1 MPELTRHNSEPPK
14 LPDRPRLAPGVRLHF
29 DTTRDA
35 WVLLG
40 PERVIE
46 TEGPASEILRR
57 CDGTRTVAQI
67 VDELAVV
74 YTADRDVIADD
85 VSDILAELVTKRM
98 LAA

>member
-1 MPELTRHNSEPPK
+1 MHERDTPK

-29 DTTRDA
+29 DTMRDA

-46 TEGPASEILRR
+46 TEGPACEILRR
-57 CDGTRTVAQI
+57 CDGSRTVDQI
-67 VDELAVV
+67 VDELVTL
-74 YTADRDVIADD
+74 YTADRTVIAGD
-85 VSDILAELVTKRM
+85 VADMLAELVTKRM